1 MTSTSSERFRA
12 FLLSAF
18 SLCALIMS
26 TVGIYGTTSY
36 VMSGRRSEI
45 GIRMALG
52 AERKAIVFWVLS
64 WGARRIFLAV
74 FAGLV
79 LATIGERIA
88 RTLLFGTS
96 FRDWAVYAE
105 ATFILIV
112 IACVA
117 CIVPAIRASKIDPA
131 ATLRTYYK

>member
-1 MTSTSSERFRA
+1 
-12 FLLSAF
+12 
-18 SLCALIMS
+18 
-26 TVGIYGTTSY
+26 
-36 VMSGRRSEI
+36 MSGRRSEI

-96 FRDWAVYAE
+96 FRDWAVYGE

-112 IACVA
+112 IAFVA

-131 ATLRTYYK
+131 ATLRT